1 MTVCTGAC
9 IGSAAGSVK
18 AISPEPRARRVAH
31 NQSNFKMEDTMTSPR
46 FKATFRIL
54 GWMGFFALLSAPAF
68 FVGHASN
75 SNGFVIRGARV
86 FDGHK
91 LLDKADVWVQDGK
104 IQAVGKNL
112 KPPSDLKV
120 IDASGD
126 TLLPGLIDSHTHAW
140 GAALK
145 EAEIFGV
152 TTELDMFTDVKFM
165 QKTKQEQAEGK
176 DLDQADLRSAGTLA
190 TAPGGHGTEYGIQI
204 PTLTSPSEAQAW
216 VDARIAEG
224 SDYIKIVVDDA
235 SAYGGHR
242 PTLSMETVK
251 ALVEAAH
258 KRGKLAVVHI
268 GRQQD
273 ARAVIE
279 TGADGLAHLF
289 ADAAPAPDFGKFAA
303 AHHVF
308 IVPTLT
314 VLDSLGG
321 TPSGESLTSDANL
334 SPYLTSEDATN
345 LKRAFPKFPTALSEK
360 YAEQTVAQLK
370 AAGVPI
376 LAGTDAP
383 NPGTSH
389 GASIHRELELLV
401 RSGLTPSEALQAAT
415 SVPASAFRME
425 DRGLIAPGKRADLL
439 LVKGDPTQ
447 DILATRNVIS
457 VWKFGVEED
466 RSGYRAAIE
475 KQKSDA
481 ANAAQS
487 TPAGAEAGVISDFD
501 DGKPSAKFGAG
512 WMISTDSIMNGKS
525 TADMKIV
532 DGGADGSSHAMD
544 VAGQIDGGLPFAWAG
559 VMFSP
564 GAQPFAAVNLS
575 AKKSISFFAKGDGQT
590 YRVMFFTASGGRMPS
605 QQTFTAG
612 SGWTKV
618 SFPFSA
624 FNGTDGHDIAAI
636 LFVGGPAAGKFDFQ
650 IDQIKLE

>member
-1 MTVCTGAC
+1 M
-9 IGSAAGSVK
+9 
-18 AISPEPRARRVAH
+18 ISPRC
-31 NQSNFKMEDTMTSPR
+31 
-46 FKATFRIL
+46 KATLRVL

-75 SNGFVIRGARV
+75 SNGFVIRHARV

-91 LLDKADVWVQDGK
+91 LLGQADVWVQDGK

-112 KPPSDLKV
+112 KAPSDLKV
-120 IDASGD
+120 VDAAGD

-140 GAALK
+140 GDALK

-152 TTELDMFTDVKFM
+152 TTELDMFTEVKFM
-165 QKTKQEQAEGK
+165 QQTKKEQAEGK

-242 PTLSMETVK
+242 PTLNMETVK

-268 GRQQD
+268 GKQQD

-289 ADAAPAPDFGKFAA
+289 ADSAPAPDFGKFAA

-308 IVPTLT
+308 VVPTLT
-314 VLDSLGG
+314 VLDSISG
-321 TPSGESLTSDANL
+321 TASRESLIADANL
-334 SPYLTSEDATN
+334 GPYLTSEDAAN
-345 LKRAFPKFPTALSEK
+345 LKQAFPKFSTALSEK
-360 YAEQTVAQLK
+360 YAEETVAQLK
-370 AAGVPI
+370 AAGVPV

-401 RSGLTPSEALQAAT
+401 RSGLTPLEALQAAT
-415 SVPASAFRME
+415 SVPAATFHLD
-425 DRGLIAPGKRADLL
+425 DRGVIAPGKRADLL

-447 DILATRNVIS
+447 DILATRDIVS
-457 VWKFGVEED
+457 VWKLGVEDD
-466 RSGYRAAIE
+466 RASYRAAIE
-475 KQKSDA
+475 KAKEEA
-481 ANAAQS
+481 AKAAQAPP
-487 TPAGAEAGVISDFD
+487 PAGAEMGLISDFD
-501 DGKPSAKFGAG
+501 DGKASTKFGAG

-532 DGGADGSSHAMD
+532 DGGAEGSSHALD
-544 VAGQIDGGLPFAWAG
+544 IAGQIDGGLPFAWAG

-612 SGWTKV
+612 SDWKKV
-618 SFPFSA
+618 SFPFNA

-636 LFVGGPAAGKFDFQ
+636 LFVGGPASGKFDFQ

>member
-1 MTVCTGAC
+1 M
-9 IGSAAGSVK
+9 I
-18 AISPEPRARRVAH
+18 
-31 NQSNFKMEDTMTSPR
+31 SPR
-46 FKATFRIL
+46 FKATLRVL

-75 SNGFVIRGARV
+75 SNGFVIRNARV

-91 LLDKADVWVQDGK
+91 LLGQADVWVQDGK

-112 KPPSDLKV
+112 KTPSDLKV

-140 GAALK
+140 GDALK
-145 EAEIFGV
+145 EAEVFGV

-165 QKTKQEQAEGK
+165 QQTKKEQAGGR

-190 TAPGGHGTEYGIQI
+190 TAPGGHGTEYGITI
-204 PTLTSPSEAQAW
+204 PTLTSPAEAQAW
-216 VDARIAEG
+216 VDARVAEG

-251 ALVEAAH
+251 ALVDAAH
-258 KRGKLAVVHI
+258 RRGKLAVVHI
-268 GRQQD
+268 GKQQD

-289 ADAAPAPDFGKFAA
+289 ADSAPEPDFGKFAA

-314 VLDSLGG
+314 VLDSVSG
-321 TPSGESLTSDANL
+321 TPSGESLTTDARL
-334 SPYLTSEDATN
+334 APYLTGEDATN
-345 LKRAFPKFPTALSEK
+345 LKRAFPKFPTALNEK
-360 YAEQTVAQLK
+360 YAEETIAQLK
-370 AAGVPI
+370 AAGVPV

-401 RSGLTPSEALQAAT
+401 RSGLTPLEALQSAT
-415 SVPASAFRME
+415 SVPATSFHLD
-425 DRGLIAPGKRADLL
+425 DRGVIAPGKRADLL
-439 LVKGDPTQ
+439 LVKGNPTQ
-447 DILATRNVIS
+447 DILATRDIVS
-457 VWKFGVEED
+457 VWKLGVGDD
-466 RSGYRAAIE
+466 RASYRAAIE
-475 KQKSDA
+475 KAKEEA
-481 ANAAQS
+481 AKAAQAPP
-487 TPAGAEAGVISDFD
+487 PAGAEMGLISDFD
-501 DGKPSAKFGAG
+501 DGNASTKFGAG

-532 DGGADGSSHAMD
+532 DGGAEGSLHAMD
-544 VAGQIDGGLPFAWAG
+544 IAGQIDGGLPFAWAG

-564 GAQPFAAVNLS
+564 GAQPFDPVNLA

-612 SGWTKV
+612 SDWKKV
-618 SFPFSA
+618 SIPFSA